1 MEFPLW
7 IEWSHITKK
16 YVSQTE
22 TGTMMKI
29 DRKSQLG
36 LLDFSASARAGITAI
51 LGPEGAGKSTLL
63 RLTAATMLPDD
74 GRITYGSKEGERF
87 IWSRGSVIATD
98 SANLS
103 EWRDKIAYLPSSQS
117 LRHDET
123 IEETLLY
130 LAQLHR
136 IPTPKKRAAECIAKW
151 GLAAWRKTSISELTG
166 VVLKRYYLAECFVT
180 EPLVLLL
187 DEPTAG
193 LDPLGK
199 QILWQELVHQPK
211 DRITLIA
218 TSNLSFAEC
227 ANDLILLEKGSC
239 RRLGRKK
246 YLTASVTE
254 GTVAGWYKAMQ
265 TFSTL
270 KIEEK

>member
-1 MEFPLW
+1 MW

-16 YVSQTE
+16 YSFATNS
-22 TGTMMKI
+22 GRMI
-29 DRKSQLG
+29 DIKKRSQLG
-36 LLDFSASARAGITAI
+36 LLDFSASARAGITAL

-63 RLTAATMLPDD
+63 RLTAAMLLPDD

-98 SANLS
+98 STNLS
-103 EWRDKIAYLPSSQS
+103 DWRDKIAYLPSKQS
-117 LRHDET
+117 LLHDESV
-123 IEETLLY
+123 EETLLY
-130 LAQLHR
+130 LAQIHR
-136 IPTPKKRAAECIAKW
+136 ISTPKKKAAECIAKW
-151 GLAAWRKTSISELTG
+151 GLAAWRKTSISKLPSSI
-166 VVLKRYYLAECFVT
+166 LKRYYLAECFVT

-187 DEPTAG
+187 DEPTID

-199 QILWQELVHQPK
+199 QILWQELNSQSK

-218 TSNLSFAEC
+218 TNNLKLAEC
-227 ANDLILLEKGSC
+227 ADDIILLENGSC

-254 GTVAGWYKAMQ
+254 GTVAAWYKAMQ
-265 TFSTL
+265 TFSNIG
-270 KIEEK
+270 IEHR